1 MRAYLDNNIFI
12 YIENGSLDSEKL
24 KQIIDSRIEKIFY
37 SSAHLQEA
45 DEIQGNTELEKN
57 QRIEK
62 RLETIE
68 KVTSCNYLYQ
78 DLENKVFLKTEK
90 PRKVLETIREVPFA
104 NGAMKALAN
113 MITEDQRE
121 LSRKSLGL
129 DTSRL
134 NNYLPSEVIEHLN
147 RKLTTWGQGHS
158 FMEMLELGISYH
170 PQGQSFGLSNRIAGV
185 FELLDLFGYW
195 KDKATEKSN
204 YARLWDGN
212 HTFFAAHCD
221 YFISDDK
228 RTRNKAR
235 VVYDIYDIGTRV
247 LSSKGEE

>member
-1 MRAYLDNNIFI
+1 MRAYLDNNILV
-12 YIENGSLDSEKL
+12 YVENGILDFENL
-24 KQIIDSRIEKIFY
+24 KQIIDSRIERIFY

-45 DEIQGNTELEKN
+45 DEMQGTTERERN
-57 QRIEK
+57 ERIEK
-62 RLETIE
+62 RLQTIE
-68 KVTSCNYLYQ
+68 RITSGNYLYQ
-78 DLENKVFLKTEK
+78 DLDNKVFLQIEK
-90 PRKVLETIREVPFA
+90 PRKVLETIREIPFA

-129 DTSRL
+129 ETSRL

-147 RKLTTWGQGHS
+147 KKLTTWGQGHS
-158 FMEMLELGISYH
+158 FMEVLEMGILYH

-185 FELLDLFGYW
+185 FELLDLLGYW

-204 YARLWDGN
+204 YARLWDSN

>member
-1 MRAYLDNNIFI
+1 MRAYLDNNILV
-12 YIENGSLDSEKL
+12 YIENGILDFENL
-24 KQIIDSRIEKIFY
+24 KQIIDSRIERIFY

-45 DEIQGNTELEKN
+45 DEIQGTTERERN
-57 QRIEK
+57 ERIEK
-62 RLETIE
+62 RLQTIE
-68 KVTSCNYLYQ
+68 RITSGNYLYQ
-78 DLENKVFLKTEK
+78 DLEKNVFLQIEK
-90 PRKVLETIREVPFA
+90 RRKVLETIREVPFA

-129 DTSRL
+129 ETSRL

-147 RKLTTWGQGHS
+147 KKLTTWGQGHS
-158 FMEMLELGISYH
+158 FMEVLEMGISYH

-185 FELLDLFGYW
+185 FELLDLLGYW
-195 KDKATEKSN
+195 KDKATGKSN
-204 YARLWDGN
+204 YARLWDSN

-228 RTRNKAR
+228 RNRNKAR